1 MNRTEL
7 VKTVA
12 DNTMLPRRVIDEV
25 ADKLF
30 DTIKDALISEDSV
43 KIRNFGTFKTLRK
56 VARTGVNPRTK
67 QSIEIPESIA
77 IKFIAANQ
85 IIEELNV

>member
-7 VKTVA
+7 VSRVA
-12 DNTMLPRRVIDEV
+12 ENTKISKRLIDEV
-25 ADKLF
+25 TDELF

-56 VARTGVNPRTK
+56 VARTGVNPRT
-67 QSIEIPESIA
+67 QESIEIPASIA
-77 IKFIAANQ
+77 IKFIAASQ
-85 IIEELNV
+85 VVEELNN

>member
-1 MNRTEL
+1 MNRNEL

-12 DNTMLPRRVIDEV
+12 ENTRISKRLIDQVTDE
-25 ADKLF
+25 LF

-56 VARTGVNPRTK
+56 VARTGVNPRT
-67 QSIEIPESIA
+67 QETIEIPASIA
-77 IKFIAANQ
+77 IKFIAASQ
-85 IIEELNV
+85 VVEELNN

>member
-7 VKTVA
+7 VSRVA
-12 DNTMLPRRVIDEV
+12 ENTKISKRLIDEV
-25 ADKLF
+25 TDELF

-56 VARTGVNPRTK
+56 VARTGVNPRT
-67 QSIEIPESIA
+67 QESIEIPASVA
-77 IKFIAANQ
+77 IKFIAASQ
-85 IIEELNV
+85 VVEELNN